1 MNPLRKQCTEP
12 LSLIL
17 RGNSVLHN
25 RGKRKTTEKTES
37 NVDLRLKTS

>member
-25 RGKRKTTEKTES
+25 RGREKPPKKQS
-37 NVDLRLKTS
+37 LMLI